1 MTRRFLLSLLKSLSF
16 DLRGFLALQKTEKV
30 IKPQALEKVQAKFM
44 VGNAAQGTKVF
55 LKEKLRVEEKE
66 PLGGKFI

>member
-1 MTRRFLLSLLKSLSF
+1 M
-16 DLRGFLALQKTEKV
+16 QKTEKV